1 MIVLTPLALTPLITA
16 LNPVLD
22 AFIIVRNVVGVI
34 GILYAAYLVLW
45 ALPELPR
52 YIRMR
57 MM

>member
-1 MIVLTPLALTPLITA
+1 MIVITPLALTPLITA
-16 LNPVLD
+16 LTPILD
-22 AFIIVRNVVGVI
+22 AFLFVRNVVGVV

-45 ALPELPR
+45 AIPELPR

>member
-1 MIVLTPLALTPLITA
+1 MIVLTPIAITPLITA

-22 AFIIVRNVVGVI
+22 AFIVVRNVVGVV
-34 GILYAAYLVLW
+34 GIVYTAYLVLW

-52 YIRMR
+52 YIRIK

>member
-1 MIVLTPLALTPLITA
+1 MIVITAVNPTPLLTALT
-16 LNPVLD
+16 PVLD
-22 AFIIVRNVVGVI
+22 AFIVVRNVVGVI